1 MTISR
6 VPTGIGGL
14 DSLIEGGFPRG
25 SLVLLAGNP
34 GSGKTMFSARY
45 LHHGLKLNEPG
56 LYVSF
61 AENRETF
68 LANMRRIGLDFE
80 KYVSQK
86 RFEFLDLFTVKEQGI
101 EIILESIMGVADAS
115 GAKRLVIDSFSALA
129 QAFKDPIDVRV
140 IVHTVLSRIVRKSDC
155 TTIMIE
161 EVPLGESK
169 IGYGVEEFVADAV
182 IVLKTGELDGRP
194 LRDLEIVKIRGTE
207 LVEKKLVF
215 TLKDCFRVFQPF
227 RLKPVEKQVQFQPIP
242 DPPGRFST
250 GTPDLDAMLGGGIP
264 RGSTVLLEKD
274 EKTSRAEYDFLMAPL
289 AMNFAAQ
296 GRGVLILP
304 SVLFDYGAV
313 REMVLSY
320 GLSEKVFQSQIVLLD
335 HQRLPHPEDV
345 RPNVVQLK
353 GVDAM
358 DDLLNVLESVTW
370 LKSGRDQP
378 ALVSVS
384 LDAGLSLYGEAQGR
398 RLLDLTASTVRG
410 RASLFLLVGRES
422 PDNLTDKISSIVDF
436 HLKLTREHGSLLLYG
451 VKPRT
456 PLYAVE
462 TDTSKGY
469 PIPRLTPI
477 V

>member
-1 MTISR
+1 
-6 VPTGIGGL
+6 
-14 DSLIEGGFPRG
+14 
-25 SLVLLAGNP
+25 
-34 GSGKTMFSARY
+34 
-45 LHHGLKLNEPG
+45 
-56 LYVSF
+56 
-61 AENRETF
+61 
-68 LANMRRIGLDFE
+68 
-80 KYVSQK
+80 
-86 RFEFLDLFTVKEQGI
+86 
-101 EIILESIMGVADAS
+101 
-115 GAKRLVIDSFSALA
+115 
-129 QAFKDPIDVRV
+129 
-140 IVHTVLSRIVRKSDC
+140 
-155 TTIMIE
+155 
-161 EVPLGESK
+161 
-169 IGYGVEEFVADAV
+169 
-182 IVLKTGELDGRP
+182 
-194 LRDLEIVKIRGTE
+194 
-207 LVEKKLVF
+207 
-215 TLKDCFRVFQPF
+215 
-227 RLKPVEKQVQFQPIP
+227 
-242 DPPGRFST
+242 
-250 GTPDLDAMLGGGIP
+250 
-264 RGSTVLLEKD
+264 
-274 EKTSRAEYDFLMAPL
+274 MAPL